1 MFKSGIWS
9 VIRQENPAGVL
20 LVQIT
25 RLLPKGGI
33 GGEFIFSGSLCFRCL
48 LLHGGIGGGAQGE
61 HKAGVEG
68 GIHLLSR
75 YL

>member
-25 RLLPKGGI
+25 RLLPKGGM
-33 GGEFIFSGSLCFRCL
+33 GGEFIFSGSLQPS
-48 LLHGGIGGGAQGE
+48 HAGG
-61 HKAGVEG
+61 
-68 GIHLLSR
+68 
-75 YL
+75 

>member
-33 GGEFIFSGSLCFRCL
+33 DGEFIFSGSL
-48 LLHGGIGGGAQGE
+48 LHKSKPMRATVAAGGMSE
-61 HKAGVEG
+61 
-68 GIHLLSR
+68 
-75 YL
+75 

>member
-25 RLLPKGGI
+25 RLLPKGGM
-33 GGEFIFSGSLCFRCL
+33 GGEFIFSGSLNFL
-48 LLHGGIGGGAQGE
+48 LPAQPSLLRGGNGWLG
-61 HKAGVEG
+61 
-68 GIHLLSR
+68 
-75 YL
+75 